1 MLGFDT
7 LVSMRP
13 KLMVDGQQLTEEDVR
28 VVVDLTDFNS
38 DGTHRVEP
46 LILVDGFDNV
56 GAVGPYIVTCRVS
69 SK

>member
-1 MLGFDT
+1 MTTSLDVVLRGPSED
-7 LVSMRP
+7 MER
-13 KLMVDGQQLTEEDVR
+13 LTEEDVR